1 MPSEVTTYT
10 PTRGTRIHP
19 EGLRLPFE
27 GKDPRSTEAN
37 KSLICRKNGR
47 SLLKAFPLRVGSF
60 ASLGLRGW

>member
-27 GKDPRSTEAN
+27 GKDPGPRRQ
-37 KSLICRKNGR
+37 I
-47 SLLKAFPLRVGSF
+47 KASF
-60 ASLGLRGW
+60 AGKMVDPFSRLFLFE